1 MAAGDWEVR
10 GLFGNEYA
18 LEQAVDEIKKMD
30 RAPQFTVL
38 DRRNL
43 KVVLSSDDSETKR
56 VVRNIITIAH
66 GFVES
71 DAPLGAFDKKKASQ
85 RAKKLKADEEKRKQ
99 RKARVARQS
108 QQH

>member
-1 MAAGDWEVR
+1 MAGDWEVR

-18 LEQAVDEIKKMD
+18 LERAVDEIKKMEK
-30 RAPQFTVL
+30 APEFSVL

-43 KVVLSSDDSETKR
+43 KVVLSRNDIETKE

-71 DAPLGAFDKKKASQ
+71 DAPLGAYDKKRAETK
-85 RAKKLKADEEKRKQ
+85 AKKLKDEEAKRK
-99 RKARVARQS
+99 KARA
-108 QQH
+108 H